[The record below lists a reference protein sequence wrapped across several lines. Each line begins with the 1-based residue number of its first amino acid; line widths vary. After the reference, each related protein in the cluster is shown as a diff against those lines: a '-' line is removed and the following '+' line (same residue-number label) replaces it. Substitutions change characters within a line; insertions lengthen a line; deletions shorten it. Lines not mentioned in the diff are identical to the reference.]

1 MNDLHIAQS
10 AIQMASWE
18 RRRREWG
25 DDRPRGPRRFWLR
38 LGGVAVL
45 ALLLAGYVAVAIA
58 RPW

>member
-25 DDRPRGPRRFWLR
+25 AERPRSPRRFWLR
-38 LGGVAVL
+38 LGIIALL
-45 ALLLAGYVAVAIA
+45 ALLLAAYVALTIA